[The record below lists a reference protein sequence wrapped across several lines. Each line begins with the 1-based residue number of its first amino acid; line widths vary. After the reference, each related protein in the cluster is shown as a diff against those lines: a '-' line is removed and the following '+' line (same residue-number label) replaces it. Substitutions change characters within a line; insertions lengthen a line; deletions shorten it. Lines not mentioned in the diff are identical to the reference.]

1 MQSQSNSNHI
11 LRPKNKT
18 ANWKLKNC
26 QLETEKLKTFYF
38 NQKMSEQKI
47 LEIKG
52 LKTVF
57 HVDGKEIRAVD
68 GIDFHLLKGE
78 TVGIVGESGSGKSVT
93 ALSVMKLVSKPGAIT
108 AGEICY
114 FPENGDSVNLAAL
127 PENAMRKYRGAR
139 IAMIFQEPMTSL
151 NPVLRCGEQVAEA
164 IRLHQKAARKIARQ
178 ETLNLFEQVQLPD
191 PQRIY
196 RAYPHQLS
204 GGQKQRVM
212 IAMALSC
219 KPDILIADEPTTAL
233 DVTVQQTILALLHE
247 LKRKLSLSL
256 IFISHDLGVIAQI
269 ADRALVMY
277 GGKIV
282 EQGRI
287 HELFHNPKHPYTK
300 GLLACRPPLDRRLI
314 RLPVVEDFMEVVQT
328 PDGTVLQ
335 EKADSAGRLA
345 SLTEAPEVYQTRQ
358 ALLQQQPALL
368 TVQNLSVWF
377 PATKNWLGQTRTWVK
392 AVDEVSF
399 DLLPGETLGLVGESG
414 CGKTTLGRAL
424 LRLLPIQSG
433 RIIFDGKDLTAL
445 EEEALRHTRKD
456 IQIVFQDPYA
466 SLNPR
471 RTIGQTLLEPL
482 VLHGIGAGAADRKER
497 VMALLQSVQLGPEY
511 FQRYPRECS
520 GGQRQ
525 RVSIAR
531 ALACEPRFIVF
542 DESVSALDV
551 SVQAQVLNLL
561 MALREASGFT
571 CIFISHD
578 LSVVKLMS
586 DRLLVMHQGKIVESG
601 YAEEVYAHPKDAY
614 TKQLIGACN

>member
-1 MQSQSNSNHI
+1 
-11 LRPKNKT
+11 
-18 ANWKLKNC
+18 
-26 QLETEKLKTFYF
+26 
-38 NQKMSEQKI
+38 
-47 LEIKG
+47 
-52 LKTVF
+52 
-57 HVDGKEIRAVD
+57 
-68 GIDFHLLKGE
+68 
-78 TVGIVGESGSGKSVT
+78 
-93 ALSVMKLVSKPGAIT
+93 MKLVSKPGVIA
-108 AGEICY
+108 AGEIWY
-114 FPENGDSVNLAAL
+114 FPENGAPTDLAAL
-127 PENAMRKYRGAR
+127 PEKAMQNYRGAR

-151 NPVLRCGEQVAEA
+151 NPVLRCGEQVAET
-164 IRLHQKAARKIARQ
+164 IRLHQKVAPKIARQ

-191 PQRIY
+191 PERIY

-233 DVTVQQTILALLHE
+233 DVTVQQTILTLLSE
-247 LKRKLSLSL
+247 LKHKLGLSV

-287 HELFHNPKHPYTK
+287 HELFQHPKHPYTK
-300 GLLACRPPLDRRLI
+300 GLLACRPPLDRRLR
-314 RLPVVEDFMEVVQT
+314 RLPVVEDFMEIQQT
-328 PDGTVLQ
+328 ADGGQLI
-335 EKADSAGRLA
+335 EKTDSEERLA
-345 SLTEAPEVYQTRQ
+345 SLTEDRSVYQDRQ
-358 ALLQQQPALL
+358 ILLLQQPPLL
-368 TVQNLSVWF
+368 RVQNLSVWF
-377 PATKNWLGQTRTWVK
+377 PATKNWLGQTRSWVK

-399 DLLPGETLGLVGESG
+399 DVLPGETLGLVGESG

-424 LRLLPIQSG
+424 LRLLPIHSG
-433 RIIFDGKDLTAL
+433 QIVFDGKDLRVL
-445 EEEALRHTRKD
+445 EEDALRRVRKD

-466 SLNPR
+466 SLNPQL
-471 RTIGQTLLEPL
+471 TIGQTLLEPL
-482 VLHGIGAGAADRKER
+482 VLHGIGAGANDRKDR
-497 VMALLQSVQLGPEY
+497 VIALLQSVQLGAEY
-511 FQRYPRECS
+511 FHRFPRECS

-561 MALREASGFT
+561 MALREARGFT

-601 YAEEVYAHPKDAY
+601 YAEEVYAHPKAPY
-614 TKQLIGACN
+614 TQQLIGAIPGG

>member
-1 MQSQSNSNHI
+1 M
-11 LRPKNKT
+11 PD
-18 ANWKLKNC
+18 
-26 QLETEKLKTFYF
+26 
-38 NQKMSEQKI
+38 QKI

-52 LKTVF
+52 LKTNF
-57 HVDGKEIRAVD
+57 HVNGQEIRAVD
-68 GIDFHLLKGE
+68 GIDFHVLKGE
-78 TVGIVGESGSGKSVT
+78 TIGIVGESGSGKSVT
-93 ALSVMKLVSKPGAIT
+93 ALSVMQLVSKPGVIAG
-108 AGEICY
+108 GEIRY
-114 FPENGDSVNLAAL
+114 FPENGDSVNLVAL
-127 PENAMRKYRGAR
+127 SEKAMQRYRGAR

-151 NPVLRCGEQVAEA
+151 NPVFRCGEQVAEA
-164 IRLHQKAARKIARQ
+164 IRLHQKKSKKIARQ
-178 ETLNLFEQVQLPD
+178 ETLSLFEQVQLPD
-191 PQRIY
+191 PERIY

-233 DVTVQQTILALLHE
+233 DVTVQQTILALLNE
-247 LKRKLSLSL
+247 LKRKFGLSL

-282 EQGRI
+282 EQGSI
-287 HELFHNPKHPYTK
+287 HELFQHPKHPYTK
-300 GLLACRPPLDRRLI
+300 GLLACRPPLDRRLR
-314 RLPVVEDFMEVVQT
+314 RLPVVEDFMEIRQT
-328 PDGTVLQ
+328 EAGVELI
-335 EKADSAGRLA
+335 EKTGAAERLA
-345 SLTEAPEVYQTRQ
+345 SLVEASSAYQTRQ
-358 ALLQQQPALL
+358 NLLQQQPALL
-368 TVQNLSVWF
+368 SVQNLSVWF
-377 PATKNWLGQTRTWVK
+377 PATRNWLGQPRTWVK

-399 DLLPGETLGLVGESG
+399 EVLPGETLGLVGESG

-424 LRLLPIQSG
+424 LHLLPIRSG
-433 RIIFDGKDLTAL
+433 EIVFDGQAL
-445 EEEALRHTRKD
+445 NTLEAQAMRRIRKD

-471 RTIGQTLLEPL
+471 LAIGQTLLEPL
-482 VLHGIGAGAADRKER
+482 ALHGIGANAKDRKDR

-511 FQRYPRECS
+511 FQRYPHECS

-531 ALACEPRFIVF
+531 ALASEPRFIVF

-561 MALREASGFT
+561 MTLREDRGFT

-586 DRLLVMHQGKIVESG
+586 DRLLVMHEGKIVESG
-601 YAEEVYAHPKDAY
+601 YAEEVYAHPKAGY
-614 TKQLIGACN
+614 TQQLIGAIPGF

>member
-1 MQSQSNSNHI
+1 M
-11 LRPKNKT
+11 PD
-18 ANWKLKNC
+18 
-26 QLETEKLKTFYF
+26 
-38 NQKMSEQKI
+38 QKI

-52 LKTVF
+52 LKTTFRVN
-57 HVDGKEIRAVD
+57 GQEIRAVD
-68 GIDFHLLKGE
+68 GIDFHVLKGE
-78 TVGIVGESGSGKSVT
+78 TIGIVGESGSGKSVT
-93 ALSVMKLVSKPGAIT
+93 ALSIMQLVSKPGVIAG
-108 AGEICY
+108 GEIRY

-127 PENAMRKYRGAR
+127 SEKAMQRYRGAR

-164 IRLHQKAARKIARQ
+164 IRLHQKKSQKIARQ

-191 PQRIY
+191 PERIY

-233 DVTVQQTILALLHE
+233 DVTVQQTILALLNE
-247 LKRKLSLSL
+247 LKRKLGLSV

-277 GGKIV
+277 RGKIV
-282 EQGRI
+282 EQGHI
-287 HELFHNPKHPYTK
+287 QELFQHPKHPYTK
-300 GLLACRPPLDRRLI
+300 GLLACRPPLDRRMR

-328 PDGTVLQ
+328 EAGLEII
-335 EKADSAGRLA
+335 EKVGAKERLA
-345 SLTEAPEVYQTRQ
+345 SLTEAPEAYQTRQ
-358 ALLQQQPALL
+358 NLLQQPALL
-368 TVQNLSVWF
+368 SVQNLCVWF
-377 PATKNWLGQTRTWVK
+377 PTTRNWLGQPRTWVK

-399 DLLPGETLGLVGESG
+399 DVLPGETLGLVGESG

-424 LRLLPIQSG
+424 LHLLPIRSG
-433 RIIFDGKDLTAL
+433 EIVFDGQVLNAL
-445 EEEALRHTRKD
+445 ETKAMRRIRKD
-456 IQIVFQDPYA
+456 IQIVFQDPNA

-471 RTIGQTLLEPL
+471 LTIGQALLEPL
-482 VLHGIGAGAADRKER
+482 ALHGIGADAKERKDR

-531 ALACEPRFIVF
+531 ALASEPRFIVF

-551 SVQAQVLNLL
+551 SVQAQVLNLI
-561 MALREASGFT
+561 MTLREERGFT

-601 YAEEVYAHPKDAY
+601 YSEAVYADPKAPY
-614 TKQLIGACN
+614 TQQLIGAIPGF